1 MTTTFDLARTLLLV
15 WALLTFLALSF
26 YLWWD
31 AFIKPIVGWI
41 KKRNTERSQLPG
53 VRSGKCVTEKSSAQT
68 DAAIR

>member
-53 VRSGKCVTEKSSAQT
+53 VRSGKCVTQENSAHT
-68 DAAIR
+68 DAALR